1 MPILSGN
8 KDLDFDAIMD
18 ILSSTTRRKILQL
31 LTTEDLYPFQI
42 SRILDISPRIIG
54 KYIDE
59 LVELGI
65 VETYESE
72 RIKGPSRR
80 YAKLNKSFS
89 FIIDIS
95 PSNFSWKIVPIENI
109 LVEAIEDEKEIIVSK
124 ETSNEILEI
133 RDCIRAKIEDIELI
147 NEKRKKLVHE
157 INEAYSRFNKI
168 IDSIVSDYYDRE
180 IMRALFKV
188 IVNKSSNE
196 ISLVELANE
205 TRMWQGTLVERLTI
219 LARETK
225 LVKIVQDK
233 KGMIWFSI

>member
-1 MPILSGN
+1 MPTLRGDN
-8 KDLDFDAIMD
+8 DLDVDAIMD
-18 ILSSTTRRKILQL
+18 ILSSTTRRKVLQL

-95 PSNFSWKIVPIENI
+95 PSNFSWKIVPIENV
-109 LVEAIEDEKEIIVSK
+109 LVEAIEEEKKIIVSK
-124 ETSNEILEI
+124 ETSNETLEI
-133 RDCIRAKIEDIELI
+133 RDCIRAKIEDIGLI
-147 NEKRKKLVHE
+147 NEKRKKLVRE

-205 TRMWQGTLVERLTI
+205 TRMWQGTLVERVTI